1 MIPRFKPARI
11 EHVVDGHRLRAQL
24 SAVALSEGENARA
37 SVKNLLHHALFRGRM
52 IAKERLE
59 AGEDGLAV
67 ARLLAQVADE
77 VVSALYDYTTVH
89 LFRARNPTEGERFT
103 VMAVGGYGRGEL
115 APSSDLDLL
124 FLRAYKPTAFSES
137 VTEYMLYMLW
147 DMGLK
152 VGHASRNVDES
163 LKLARED
170 HTIQTALLEARRI
183 AGDQS
188 LAEELLVRFRKEVA
202 QKDHAGFIAAKLKER
217 DERHQRVGA
226 SRYMVEPNIK
236 EGKGGLRD
244 LHTLFWM
251 ARHRYGFEKPE
262 DYVTNGVFTE
272 EERFIFRR
280 ALRFLWTARCH
291 LHFLTA
297 RGEERL
303 TFDVQPEMA
312 KRMGYHSRANQTD
325 VERFMKRYFLVAKEV
340 GMLTRVLCA
349 RLEADHAK
357 NAPRGLQRFLPP
369 SRKQVGPDT
378 PGFVIEGGRLNI
390 ESAKVLDTPSNVVR
404 LFEIAERRDL
414 DVHPNALGEAARRT
428 RRMTPQWRKDEG
440 ARASFLKVATS
451 ERHPGAALRLMNEA
465 GVLGKFVPEF
475 GRIVAQMQFN
485 MYHHYTVDEHTLQAI
500 DAMSEIEHGRHK
512 DQHPLATEIFSKI
525 INRRALYL
533 AMLLHDTG
541 KGDGDQQIEGAK
553 SARAACTRLGLPKEE
568 VELVAWLVGNHL
580 VMSDVAQK
588 RDISDPRTIA
598 TFAETVGTVERLRLL
613 LVLTVSDIRAVG
625 PTIWNDWKGQLLR
638 DLYRLTEAAL
648 HGGRSDEEGVR
659 AHLAEIAGNA
669 KEQLLGD
676 IGEDE
681 SVLAPWLGALEDGYW
696 INHDAEARVWHT
708 CEVLA
713 ARNAKAIPHVATRFR
728 ETQGVT
734 EVLVYAAD
742 RPGLFASLSA
752 AVSASGA
759 DIADARVH
767 TTKDGAAFDVFSIQT
782 TDHKPFGLRDPALL
796 VSLTERLHRAALS
809 DHPLPDAKPA
819 PRRFAAFSI
828 EPWVRLDNEL
838 TPCSTVLEASG
849 RDRVGLLAELAHV
862 FAEAK
867 VSIVSAHIDTL
878 GERASDVF
886 YVQEEGGGQ
895 VSNPQRIATLRNK
908 LEAVLRAAE
917 PAAPADPAKKALAV
931 ARAST
936 AR

>member
-1 MIPRFKPARI
+1 MPARLKPARI
-11 EHVVDGHRLRAQL
+11 EHVVDGLRLRAQL
-24 SAVALSEGENARA
+24 SAVAASEGENARA
-37 SVKNLLHHALFRGRM
+37 SVKNLLHGALFRGRM

-59 AGEDGLAV
+59 AGENGLAV
-67 ARLLAQVADE
+67 ARLLAKVADE

-124 FLRAYKPTAFSES
+124 FLRAYKPTPFSES

-152 VGHASRNVDES
+152 VGHSSRNVEES
-163 LKLARED
+163 IKLARED

-188 LAEELLVRFRKEVA
+188 LADELETRFRKEVA
-202 QKDHAGFIAAKLKER
+202 QKGHAAFIAAKLKER

-251 ARHRYGFEKPE
+251 ARHRYGFLAPQ
-262 DYVTNGVFTE
+262 DYVDAGVFTE
-272 EERFIFRR
+272 DERAAFRR
-280 ALRFLWTARCH
+280 ALHFLWTARCH

-312 KRMGYHSRANQTD
+312 KRMGYHQRANQTD

-340 GMLTRVLCA
+340 GVLTRVLCA
-349 RLEADHAK
+349 KLESDNAK
-357 NAPRGLQRFLPP
+357 RAPKGLQRFTIE
-369 SRKQVGPDT
+369 SRRKSAPDT
-378 PGFVIEGGRLNI
+378 PGFVIDGGRLNV
-390 ESAKVLDTPSNVVR
+390 EAPRVLKKPVNVMR
-404 LFEIAERRDL
+404 LFEIAESRDL
-414 DVHPNALGEAARRT
+414 DVHPEALGEVSRLVRSI
-428 RRMTPQWRKDEG
+428 TPDWRKDD
-440 ARASFLKVATS
+440 ASRASFLNVVTS
-451 ERHPGAALRLMNEA
+451 KRHPDAALRLMNEA

-500 DAMSEIEHGRHK
+500 GAMSEIERGVHK
-512 DQHPLATEIFSKI
+512 DRHPLATEIFPKI

-541 KGDGDQQIEGAK
+541 KGEGDQQIEGEK
-553 SARAACTRLGLPKEE
+553 SARAACTRLGLPQEE
-568 VELVAWLVGNHL
+568 VDLVAWLVGHHL
-580 VMSDVAQK
+580 VMSDFAQK
-588 RDISDPRTIA
+588 RDIGDPRTIEQ
-598 TFAETVGTVERLRLL
+598 FAEIVGNTERLRLL

-625 PTIWNDWKGQLLR
+625 PNVWNDWKGQLLR

-648 HGGRSDEEGVR
+648 HGGRSDEQGVR
-659 AHLAEIAGNA
+659 EHLSELAAGAKAE
-669 KEQLLGD
+669 LLRHVRVD
-676 IGEDE
+676 DA
-681 SVLAPWLGALEDGYW
+681 LASWLDALEDGYW
-696 INHDAEARVWHT
+696 LNHDAEALAWHAT
-708 CEVLA
+708 EVMS
-713 ARNAKAIPHVATRFR
+713 ARQGSAIPHVATRVR
-728 ETQGVT
+728 EKQGVT

-742 RPGLFASLSA
+742 RPRLFASLAAAISA
-752 AVSASGA
+752 TGA

-782 TDHKPFGLRDPALL
+782 TDHYPFGHDDPAMLTSL
-796 VSLTERLHRAALS
+796 VARLNRAALD
-809 DHPLPDAKPA
+809 DHALPAPKPA
-819 PRRFAAFSI
+819 SRRNAAFAI
-828 EPWVRLDNEL
+828 EPWVRIDNDL
-838 TPCSTVLEASG
+838 TPHATVVEASG
-849 RDRVGLLAELAHV
+849 RDRLGLLAELAHV
-862 FAEAK
+862 CAHAG
-867 VSIVSAHIDTL
+867 VSIASAHIDTY

-895 VSNPQRIATLRNK
+895 IKEPRRIASLRTK